1 MGRILLICRLAARDL
16 RRRPAEAALLLLA
29 IIAATT
35 TLTLGLVLHG
45 VTDEPYESTRDGHSR
60 ARRRGQCERGPV
72 PRSARR
78 PRRARGADRR
88 SRRHRQQRPIPA
100 HRGGTRGERRHRSR
114 PARGGPRWSGGV
126 GTRPRPRGGRGRPAR
141 ADPRRLGTRRRS
153 GRRGRLRRRAR
164 TRRRGRD
171 HLADPN
177 VWAHD
182 SRRAAGLSCGE
193 PPLVRGCGRG
203 GHRRREAIS
212 GCVLRP
218 RLPRDR
224 RGH

>member
-1 MGRILLICRLAARDL
+1 MGRILLVCRLAARDL

-45 VTDEPYESTRDGHSR
+45 VTDEPYESTREATAGPDVVASVQ
-60 ARRRGQCERGPV
+60 RGRV

-88 SRRHRQQRPIPA
+88 SRRHRLQRAVPA
-100 HRGGTRGERRHRSR
+100 HRGGARGERRHRSR

-126 GTRPRPRGGRGRPAR
+126 GTRPRPRSGRGRPAR

-171 HLADPN
+171 HPADPC

-182 SRRAAGLSCGE
+182 SRRAARLSCGE